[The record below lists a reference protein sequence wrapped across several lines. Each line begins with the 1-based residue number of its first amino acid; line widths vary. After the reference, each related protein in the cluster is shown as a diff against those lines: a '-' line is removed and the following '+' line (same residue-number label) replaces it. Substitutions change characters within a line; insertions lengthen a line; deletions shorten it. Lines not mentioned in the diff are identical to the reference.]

1 MNCREVLD
9 LLDDCADPAARAR
22 MSWRLRV
29 HLWICR
35 QCRRYLSTYRAT
47 IRLEKAAF
55 REGPEQSPPI
65 SPELKAAIL
74 AARPKP

>member
-9 LLDDCADPAARAR
+9 LLDDCVDGSAGRR
-22 MSWRLRV
+22 VGWRLKV

-47 IRLEKAAF
+47 IRLEKGAF
-55 REGPEQSPPI
+55 REEPGQPSPMPE
-65 SPELKAAIL
+65 ELKASIL
-74 AARPKP
+74 AARRTQ